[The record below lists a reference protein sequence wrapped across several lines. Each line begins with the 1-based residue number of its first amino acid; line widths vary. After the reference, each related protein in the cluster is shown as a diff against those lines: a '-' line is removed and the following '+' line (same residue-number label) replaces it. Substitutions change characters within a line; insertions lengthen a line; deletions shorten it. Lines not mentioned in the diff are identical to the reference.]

1 MSKKA
6 FIGRPSK
13 GRAVGDVLF
22 GDMDDRLLGS
32 SLPFGGSRTGRES
45 AMSEMRIP
53 KQGGKGAPPPNPQ
66 AGRAALRE
74 KPRGRTSVLVLGG
87 GQLGRMLGEAAARL
101 DIALTVL
108 DPTPDCP
115 AAATSARQLVGS
127 FRDDNDVL
135 RAAGL
140 ETDRGD
146 SEPSERPGEGGN
158 SYSRRPEA
166 VTVEIESVSVEALDR
181 ISAEGIPVHPAP
193 DVIRVI
199 QDKLAQRRRAE
210 AAGLPVP
217 RFAALPD
224 PSMDPEG
231 ATAVLRDFGRPAVQ
245 KLRFGGYDG
254 RGVAMVPG
262 LEETDRTGAGPS
274 AADLPLAGPSLL
286 EAPVDMEREISV
298 LVARTPTGQ
307 CRSYPAVEMEMDPEL
322 HLVRAVL
329 YPAEIPDATA
339 YEARRVA
346 EAAVADLNGAGIF
359 AVELFIARDGQVI
372 INEIAPRPHNSGHLT
387 IEAAETDQYEQH
399 LRGILGLPLGSTRM
413 HSAAAMVNLI
423 GTDQDGPTVY
433 HGYAKAL
440 AMDGVHLHL
449 YGKHHCKPGRK
460 MGHITAVADT
470 RETARERA
478 LRAAEVL
485 TVQGDSSV

>member
-1 MSKKA
+1 MRKEERYDGN
-6 FIGRPSK
+6 FRPS
-13 GRAVGDVLF
+13 
-22 GDMDDRLLGS
+22 
-32 SLPFGGSRTGRES
+32 
-45 AMSEMRIP
+45 P
-53 KQGGKGAPPPNPQ
+53 KPSP
-66 AGRAALRE
+66 AALRGE
-74 KPRGRTSVLVLGG
+74 RPGRTPVLVLGG

-115 AAATSARQLVGS
+115 AAATTSRQVHGS
-127 FRDDNDVL
+127 FREYDDVL

-140 ETDRGD
+140 GTNADD
-146 SEPSERPGEGGN
+146 SSPGREREEMAG
-158 SYSRRPEA
+158 RPDA
-166 VTVEIESVSVEALDR
+166 VTVEIESVSVAALDR
-181 ISAEGIPVHPAP
+181 IAAEGIPVHPAP
-193 DVIRVI
+193 EVIRVI

-217 RFAALPD
+217 RFVALPD
-224 PSMDPEG
+224 PTADPEG
-231 ATAVLRDFGRPAVQ
+231 AAAVLRDFGLPAVQ

-254 RGVAMVPG
+254 RGVAM
-262 LEETDRTGAGPS
+262 LRRREETDGPGGEPG

-286 EAPVDMEREISV
+286 EAPVDMDREIAV
-298 LVARTPTGQ
+298 LVARTPAGE

-339 YEARRVA
+339 EEARRIA

-423 GTDQDGPTVY
+423 GTGEEGPTVY
-433 HGYAKAL
+433 HGYEEAL

-449 YGKHHCKPGRK
+449 YGKHRCRPGRK
-460 MGHITAVADT
+460 MGHITAIADT
-470 RETARERA
+470 REAARERA
-478 LRAAEVL
+478 LRAAEAL
-485 TVQGDSSV
+485 SVRGRSKH

>member
-1 MSKKA
+1 MAIRGKKGNGGDSRPGRTASAKA
-6 FIGRPSK
+6 FRGERP
-13 GRAVGDVLF
+13 
-22 GDMDDRLLGS
+22 
-32 SLPFGGSRTGRES
+32 GGT
-45 AMSEMRIP
+45 
-53 KQGGKGAPPPNPQ
+53 
-66 AGRAALRE
+66 L
-74 KPRGRTSVLVLGG
+74 VLVLGG

-115 AAATSARQLVGS
+115 AAATTSRQVIGS
-127 FRDDNDVL
+127 FRDYNDVL

-140 ETDRGD
+140 EPDGGG
-146 SEPSERPGEGGN
+146 SEPSGGQGGD
-158 SYSRRPEA
+158 SSSRRPEA
-166 VTVEIESVSVEALDR
+166 VTVEIESVSVQALDR
-181 ISAEGIPVHPAP
+181 IAAEGIPVHPAP
-193 DVIRVI
+193 AVIRVI

-217 RFAALPD
+217 RFAELPD
-224 PSMDPEG
+224 PSNDPEG
-231 ATAVLRDFGRPAVQ
+231 AAAVLRDFGIPAVQ

-262 LEETDRTGAGPS
+262 RGETDRPGSEPGAE
-274 AADLPLAGPSLL
+274 DLPLAGPSLL
-286 EAPVDMEREISV
+286 EAPVDMDREIAV
-298 LVARTPTGQ
+298 LVARTPDGQ

-329 YPAEIPDATA
+329 YPAQIPGATA
-339 YEARRVA
+339 EKARQIAEVA
-346 EAAVADLNGAGIF
+346 VEDLGGAGIF
-359 AVELFIARDGQVI
+359 AVELFIARDGEVI

-399 LRGILGLPLGSTRM
+399 LRGILGLPLGSSRM

-423 GTDQDGPTVY
+423 GTGEAGPTVY
-433 HGYAKAL
+433 QGYEEAL

-449 YGKHHCKPGRK
+449 YGKQTCRPGRK
-460 MGHITAVADT
+460 MGHITAIAET
-470 RETARERA
+470 REEARERA

-485 TVQGDSSV
+485 SVEGGSNS

>member
-1 MSKKA
+1 ME
-6 FIGRPSK
+6 K
-13 GRAVGDVLF
+13 GCWERMVQRAANK
-22 GDMDDRLLGS
+22 
-32 SLPFGGSRTGRES
+32 GGNPCAGREPTGD
-45 AMSEMRIP
+45 RISGERP
-53 KQGGKGAPPPNPQ
+53 GGTP
-66 AGRAALRE
+66 
-74 KPRGRTSVLVLGG
+74 VLVLGG

-115 AAATSARQLVGS
+115 AAATTSRQVLGS
-127 FRDDNDVL
+127 FRDYNDVL

-140 ETDRGD
+140 EALSEASD
-146 SEPSERPGEGGN
+146 SAGKSSGNQGVSPGRPS
-158 SYSRRPEA
+158 A

-181 ISAEGIPVHPAP
+181 IAAEGIPVHPAS

-199 QDKLAQRRRAE
+199 QDKLAQRRRAQ

-217 RFAALPD
+217 RFVALPD
-224 PSMDPEG
+224 PSVDPEG
-231 ATAVLRDFGRPAVQ
+231 AAAVLRDFGLPAVQ

-254 RGVAMVPG
+254 RGVAMLRRREETG
-262 LEETDRTGAGPS
+262 GEETDGPGGEPG

-286 EAPVDMEREISV
+286 EAPVDMDREIAV
-298 LVARTPTGQ
+298 LVARTPAGE

-329 YPAEIPDATA
+329 YPAQIPGATA
-339 YEARRVA
+339 EKARQIA

-359 AVELFIARDGQVI
+359 AVELFIARDGEVI

-423 GTDQDGPTVY
+423 GTGEEGPTVY
-433 HGYAKAL
+433 QGYEEAL

-449 YGKHHCKPGRK
+449 YGKHRCQPGRK
-460 MGHITAVADT
+460 MGHITAIADT
-470 RETARERA
+470 REEARERA
-478 LRAAEVL
+478 LRAAEAL
-485 TVQGDSSV
+485 TVRGGSDS

>member
-1 MSKKA
+1 MVVRAPEMEGGDS
-6 FIGRPSK
+6 RP
-13 GRAVGDVLF
+13 
-22 GDMDDRLLGS
+22 
-32 SLPFGGSRTGRES
+32 
-45 AMSEMRIP
+45 
-53 KQGGKGAPPPNPQ
+53 
-66 AGRAALRE
+66 
-74 KPRGRTSVLVLGG
+74 GRTPLGEALSVERRGGTKVLVLGG

-115 AAATSARQLVGS
+115 AAATTAGQVLGS
-127 FRDDNDVL
+127 FRDYDDVL

-140 ETDRGD
+140 ESDRGD
-146 SEPSERPGEGGN
+146 LEPSEGPGEGGD
-158 SYSRRPEA
+158 SYSRRPDA

-181 ISAEGIPVHPAP
+181 IAAEGIPVHPAP
-193 DVIRVI
+193 AVIRVI

-217 RFAALPD
+217 RFAELPD
-224 PSMDPEG
+224 PSVDPEG
-231 ATAVLRDFGRPAVQ
+231 AKAVLRDFGLPAVQ

-254 RGVAMVPG
+254 RGVAM
-262 LEETDRTGAGPS
+262 LRRREETDGPGGEPGP
-274 AADLPLAGPSLL
+274 ADLPLAGPSLL
-286 EAPVDMEREISV
+286 EAPVDMDREIAV
-298 LVARTPTGQ
+298 LVARTPAGQ
-307 CRSYPAVEMEMDPEL
+307 CRSYPAVEMEMDPDL
-322 HLVRAVL
+322 HLVCAVL

-339 YEARRVA
+339 KEARRIA
-346 EAAVADLNGAGIF
+346 EAAVADLGGAGIF

-423 GTDQDGPTVY
+423 GTGEAGPTIY
-433 HGYAKAL
+433 RGYEEAL

-449 YGKHHCKPGRK
+449 YGKQTCRPGRK
-460 MGHITAVADT
+460 MGHITAIADT
-470 RETARERA
+470 REAARERA
-478 LRAAEVL
+478 LRAAEALSVR
-485 TVQGDSSV
+485 GGSDS